1 MNPTRTDP
9 VSEIS
14 EEYAGIYLKI
24 LW

>member
-9 VSEIS
+9 VSKIS